1 MTPLLQSQPVS
12 VVVGLCLV
20 AFLCVRQLRA
30 QEVSE
35 TRGLRLMVVFGVLGA
50 AQLMTALDADPVS
63 TVALACVL
71 ASLMIEGALGG
82 LRGARVAIYREGS
95 QLMSGGNATT
105 VALWIAGVAVH
116 FGTEAFAS
124 LIDTASAGISGA
136 SLVIGVVLSLG
147 AQKYV
152 TLDRAKRCEN
162 QPPDAG

>member
-105 VALWIAGVAVH
+105 VALLDSRG
-116 FGTEAFAS
+116 
-124 LIDTASAGISGA
+124 SGA
-136 SLVIGVVLSLG
+136 LRYRSVREPHRHGLG
-147 AQKYV
+147 RY
-152 TLDRAKRCEN
+152 LWRLPRDRSRAVPWSPEVRH
-162 QPPDAG
+162 P